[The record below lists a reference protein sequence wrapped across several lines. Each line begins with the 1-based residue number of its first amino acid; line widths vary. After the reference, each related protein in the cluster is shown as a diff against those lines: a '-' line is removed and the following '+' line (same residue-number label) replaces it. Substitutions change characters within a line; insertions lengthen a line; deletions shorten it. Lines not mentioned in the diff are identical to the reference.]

1 MIGIFDKVVFSMA
14 LMRFLSSMIEL
25 SAALLMLKFNR
36 VETALQINALLALIG
51 PIILFIVTF
60 LGIIGVSRKLSLV
73 NMLYIL
79 AGVVLI
85 FIGVHKK

>member
-60 LGIIGVSRKLSLV
+60 LGIIGVSGKLSLV